1 MSYPHGLPIELLS
14 EGVMKTYPDKGL
26 INLYGHRGVI
36 ELYVV
41 AEYDDIST
49 DLLGPLIDVRI
60 HFNNIYSILLN
71 NIFLII
77 IISIINL
84 YIYIYNIYMYVMCE
98 KVIKCIYSLH
108 PHSFWLFLI
117 FFLFMTSLQSLG
129 LDSTSSLYQRLLFL
143 FTGDVLHGEDHKGNN
158 TDYDSFTINP
168 DDISIKS
175 NL

>member
-60 HFNNIYSILLN
+60 LFNDIYSILLN

-77 IISIINL
+77 IISIINI
-84 YIYIYNIYMYVMCE
+84 YIYIYIYYVICE
-98 KVIKCIYSLH
+98 KVIKYIYTLH
-108 PHSFWLFLI
+108 PHSYWLFLI
-117 FFLFMTSLQSLG
+117 YFF
-129 LDSTSSLYQRLLFL
+129 
-143 FTGDVLHGEDHKGNN
+143 
-158 TDYDSFTINP
+158 
-168 DDISIKS
+168 